1 MSGLKAIL
9 ITVGIVFAVICAVL
23 IGLAIIW
30 LIGNYGFDRLIDVIS
45 LLLGVASFAFSLIV
59 YFRRRL

>member
-23 IGLAIIW
+23 IVLAIVW

-45 LLLGVASFAFSLIV
+45 LLLGVASFAFSLVV

>member
-9 ITVGIVFAVICAVL
+9 ITVGVVFAVICAVL
-23 IGLAIIW
+23 IVLAIIW

>member
-9 ITVGIVFAVICAVL
+9 ITVGVVFAVICAVL
-23 IGLAIIW
+23 IVLAIIW
-30 LIGNYGFDRLIDVIS
+30 LIGSYGFDRLIDVVS
-45 LLLGVASFAFSLIV
+45 LLLGVTSFAFSLIV

>member
-1 MSGLKAIL
+1 M
-9 ITVGIVFAVICAVL
+9 ITVGVVFAVICAVL
-23 IGLAIIW
+23 IVLAIIW
-30 LIGNYGFDRLIDVIS
+30 LIGNYGFDRLIDVIT

>member
-1 MSGLKAIL
+1 MSGLKTIL
-9 ITVGIVFAVICAVL
+9 ITVGVVFAVICAVL
-23 IGLAIIW
+23 IVLAIIW
-30 LIGNYGFDRLIDVIS
+30 LIGNYGFDRLIDVIT

>member
-23 IGLAIIW
+23 IVLAIIW

-45 LLLGVASFAFSLIV
+45 LLLAVASFAFSLIV

>member
-23 IGLAIIW
+23 IVLAIIW

>member
-9 ITVGIVFAVICAVL
+9 ITVGVVFAVVCAVL
-23 IGLAIIW
+23 IVLAIIW
-30 LIGNYGFDRLIDVIS
+30 LIGSYGFDRLIDVIR

>member
-9 ITVGIVFAVICAVL
+9 ITVGIVFAVVCIALIVL
-23 IGLAIIW
+23 AMIW
-30 LIGNYGFDRLIDVIS
+30 LIGNYGFGRLIDVIS